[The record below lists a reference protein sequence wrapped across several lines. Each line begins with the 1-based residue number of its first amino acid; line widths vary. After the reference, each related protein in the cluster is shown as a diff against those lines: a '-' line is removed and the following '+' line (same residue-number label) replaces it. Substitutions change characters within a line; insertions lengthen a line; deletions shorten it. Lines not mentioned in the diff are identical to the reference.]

1 MKNMAES
8 SIAVHGGELIPAD
21 VGGCH
26 VPGVWRIVRRMVT
39 GRFAEGDLL
48 HYKRSPFTMSTVTF
62 HGVKGHG
69 STGCC

>member
-8 SIAVHGGELIPAD
+8 PMAVHSGELIPAD

-26 VPGVWRIVRRMVT
+26 VPGVWRIVRLGVT

-48 HYKRSPFTMSTVTF
+48 LGR
-62 HGVKGHG
+62 G
-69 STGCC
+69 

>member
-8 SIAVHGGELIPAD
+8 PMAVHGGELIPAD

-26 VPGVWRIVRRMVT
+26 VPGVWRIVGRMVM

-48 HYKRSPFTMSTVTF
+48 LGR
-62 HGVKGHG
+62 G
-69 STGCC
+69 